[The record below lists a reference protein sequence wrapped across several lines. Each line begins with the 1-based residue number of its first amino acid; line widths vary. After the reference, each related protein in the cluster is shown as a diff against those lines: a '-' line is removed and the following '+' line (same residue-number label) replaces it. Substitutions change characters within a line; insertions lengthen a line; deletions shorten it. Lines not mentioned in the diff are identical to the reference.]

1 MESRKEEKKLLKY
14 TYLLCIVCFTN
25 LALLKWPF
33 DKGAAIVAGIII
45 VLIAYSHF
53 IIRKFYPDG
62 DKYIFTLASILSVI
76 GLVIIYRINPASAV
90 KQVMWFA
97 LGVAAFI
104 LIIVLLPDLK
114 SFQKYKYVYLVM
126 TLVFMSMALL
136 IGKEIYGARNW
147 VYIGSFSFQPSEFG
161 KLFLVAYLASALKD
175 YKESTDYKDYKT
187 LIEPAAVV
195 MMCLGFNV
203 LQRDLGTA
211 LIVFAVS
218 VTILYISTSKFKYVL
233 VCLLLFIAGGY
244 ISYKLFGHVR
254 LRIMIW
260 KDPWS
265 YGNDESH
272 QIIQSLIAIAWGGL
286 FGKGLGF
293 GYPQYI
299 PVSISDFIFTVICE
313 ELGIIA
319 GLGIILIYFL
329 LFYRCMRAAVYI
341 EDNFSRL
348 LAVGYSAII
357 ASQALVILGG
367 VINLIPLTGI
377 TLPMISYGGTSML
390 ITFIFLGMVQKISEE
405 N

>member
-1 MESRKEEKKLLKY
+1 
-14 TYLLCIVCFTN
+14 
-25 LALLKWPF
+25 
-33 DKGAAIVAGIII
+33 
-45 VLIAYSHF
+45 
-53 IIRKFYPDG
+53 
-62 DKYIFTLASILSVI
+62 
-76 GLVIIYRINPASAV
+76 
-90 KQVMWFA
+90 
-97 LGVAAFI
+97 
-104 LIIVLLPDLK
+104 
-114 SFQKYKYVYLVM
+114 
-126 TLVFMSMALL
+126 MSMALL
-136 IGKEIYGARNW
+136 IGKEIFGAKNW

-175 YKESTDYKDYKT
+175 YKDFKT
-187 LIEPAAVV
+187 LIEPAGVV
-195 MMCLGFNV
+195 MVCLGFSV

-211 LIVFAVS
+211 LIVFALS

-233 VCLLLFIAGGY
+233 VCLLLFMAGGY

-254 LRIMIW
+254 QRVMIW
-260 KDPWS
+260 RDPWP
-265 YGNDESH
+265 YATDESM

-299 PVSISDFIFTVICE
+299 PVSVSDFIFTVICE

-319 GLGIILIYFL
+319 GLGIIIIYFL
-329 LFYRCMRAAVYI
+329 LFYRGMRTAVYV

-348 LAVGYSAII
+348 LAVGYSTII
-357 ASQALVILGG
+357 AAQALVILGG

-390 ITFIFLGMVQKISEE
+390 MTFCFLGMVQKISEE

>member
-1 MESRKEEKKLLKY
+1 MDSIKDEKKLLKY
-14 TYLLCIVCFTN
+14 TYLLCIIGFMN
-25 LALLKWPF
+25 LALLGKPF
-33 DKGAAIVAGIII
+33 DRGAAIVAGIIV

-53 IIRKFYPDG
+53 VIRRFYPDG

-76 GLVIIYRINPASAV
+76 GLIIIYRINSNMAV
-90 KQVMWFA
+90 KQLMWFA

-104 LIIVLLPDLK
+104 LIVVLLPDLK
-114 SFQKYKYVYLVM
+114 SFAKYKYIYLGL
-126 TLVFMSMALL
+126 TIVFMSMALL
-136 IGKEIYGARNW
+136 FGTVKYGSKNW
-147 VYIGSFSFQPSEFG
+147 VYIGGFSFQPSEFG
-161 KLFLVAYLASALKD
+161 KLFLVAYLAAALKD
-175 YKESTDYKDYKT
+175 YKDFKT

-195 MMCLGFNV
+195 MLCLGFSV

-233 VCLLLFIAGGY
+233 VCLLLFMVGGY

-254 LRIMIW
+254 QRVMIW
-260 KDPWS
+260 RDPWP
-265 YGNDESH
+265 YATDESM

-319 GLGIILIYFL
+319 GLGIIIIYFL
-329 LFYRCMRAAVYI
+329 LFYRGMRAAVYV

-377 TLPMISYGGTSML
+377 TLPLISYGGTSML
-390 ITFIFLGMVQKISEE
+390 MTFCFLGVVQKISEE

>member
-1 MESRKEEKKLLKY
+1 MDSIKDEKKLLKY
-14 TYLLCIVCFTN
+14 TYLLCIIGFMN
-25 LALLKWPF
+25 LALLGKPF
-33 DKGAAIVAGIII
+33 DRGAAIVAGIIV

-53 IIRKFYPDG
+53 VIRRFYPDG

-76 GLVIIYRINPASAV
+76 GLIIIYRINSNMAV
-90 KQVMWFA
+90 KQLMWFA

-104 LIIVLLPDLK
+104 LIVVLLPDLK
-114 SFQKYKYVYLVM
+114 SFAKYKYIYLGL
-126 TLVFMSMALL
+126 TIVFMSMALL
-136 IGKEIYGARNW
+136 FGTVKYGSKNW
-147 VYIGSFSFQPSEFG
+147 VYIGGFSFQPSEFG
-161 KLFLVAYLASALKD
+161 KLFLVAYLAAALKD
-175 YKESTDYKDYKT
+175 YKDFKT

-195 MMCLGFNV
+195 MLCLGFSV

-233 VCLLLFIAGGY
+233 VCLLLFMVGGY

-254 LRIMIW
+254 QRVMIW
-260 KDPWS
+260 RDPWP
-265 YGNDESH
+265 YATDESM

-319 GLGIILIYFL
+319 GLGIIIIYFL
-329 LFYRCMRAAVYI
+329 LFYRGMRAAVYV

-390 ITFIFLGMVQKISEE
+390 MTFCFLGVVQKISEE

>member
-1 MESRKEEKKLLKY
+1 MDSRKEEKKLLKF
-14 TYLLCIVCFTN
+14 TYLLCIIGFIN
-25 LALLKWPF
+25 LALQHKPF
-33 DKGAAIVAGIII
+33 DKGAVIIATIII

-53 IIRKFYPDG
+53 IISKFYPDG
-62 DKYIFTLASILSVI
+62 DKFIFILSSILSVV
-76 GLVIIYRINPASAV
+76 GLIILYRINPSLAV

-104 LIIVLLPDLK
+104 LIVVLMPDLK
-114 SFQKYKYVYLVM
+114 SFQKYKYYYLAA
-126 TLVFMSMALL
+126 TLIFMSMALL
-136 IGKEIYGARNW
+136 VGSERYGAKNW

-161 KLFLVAYLASALKD
+161 KLFLVAYLAAALKD
-175 YKESTDYKDYKT
+175 YKDFKT

-195 MMCLGFNV
+195 MLCLGFNV

-211 LIVFAVS
+211 LIIFAVS
-218 VTILYISTSKFKYVL
+218 VTILYISTSKLKYIF

-244 ISYKLFGHVR
+244 ISYRLFGHIR
-254 LRIMIW
+254 LRVMIW
-260 KDPWS
+260 RDPWS
-265 YGNDESH
+265 YANDESH

-293 GYPQYI
+293 GFPQYI

-313 ELGIIA
+313 ELGIIT
-319 GLGIILIYFL
+319 GLGLIIIYFL
-329 LFYRCMRAAVYI
+329 LFYRCMRAAVYV
-341 EDNFSRL
+341 EDKFSIL
-348 LAVGYSAII
+348 LAVGYSTII

-390 ITFIFLGMVQKISEE
+390 ITFCFLGVVQKISEE